1 MAMNSNRST
10 IIILLTLL
18 CGCVIGT
25 ALSDLFHFILPEGVV
40 KQFFLQSTLIGWGD
54 SNAWIDFNIIKFKTG
69 FYIKVSVI
77 SLIGMMISW
86 YFLRY
91 LR

>member
-1 MAMNSNRST
+1 MTINSKRS
-10 IIILLTLL
+10 IFIILLTLL
-18 CGCVIGT
+18 CGCIIGT
-25 ALSDLFHFILPEGVV
+25 ALSDLFYLILPDGVV
-40 KQFFLQSTLIGWGD
+40 KQFFLKSTSIGWGD

-69 FYIKVSVI
+69 FYIKVSVL

-91 LR
+91 FR